1 MSETDEDFRE
11 KIERSSIGTPE
22 AQALRATVSD
32 EKARDLVAEADRR
45 SNTEPSDAQVA
56 WQWCYVE
63 KWVNGSGVYD
73 RVTFDSAVRAW
84 GYLGDNAQR
93 VHDLNQEFDAEDQIV
108 ASIEKR
114 GTYEPGE
121 WVPVQE
127 EAS

>member
-32 EKARDLVAEADRR
+32 EKAHDLVAEADRR
-45 SNTEPSDAQVA
+45 SNTQPSDAQVV

-73 RVTFDSAVRAW
+73 RVTFDSEVRAF

-93 VHDLNQEFDAEDQIV
+93 VLDLNREFDAEDQIV
-108 ASIEKR
+108 ASVEKR
-114 GTYEPGE
+114 RTYESGE
-121 WVPVQE
+121 WVPVE
-127 EAS
+127 EGKS